1 MKTTIKFILKYTL
14 ILILIAVLVFVIGF
28 GIPSWRESVK
38 YSDTLKIATK
48 DVSSIGITDCSKYS
62 MSILNMR
69 GGEYPS
75 VNCAWFGDSLTTDN
89 AFLQLEKNGWNKVG
103 AQKATWLG
111 DSAVITSF
119 IKTINSNQYKLSV
132 VDYQPGSVHAQG
144 AQEFLVTIYVLKI

>member
-1 MKTTIKFILKYTL
+1 MKTTIKFIFKYVS
-14 ILILIAVLVFVIGF
+14 ILIIIVVLVFVFGL
-28 GIPSWRESVK
+28 GIPSWREGVK
-38 YSDTLKIATK
+38 YSEALKLASK
-48 DVSSIGITDCSKYS
+48 DVSSIGITNCSKYS
-62 MSILNMR
+62 TSILNMR
-69 GGEYPS
+69 GGAYPS
-75 VNCAWFGDSLTTDN
+75 VNCAWFGDALTTDN

-132 VDYQPGSVHAQG
+132 VDYQPGSVHTQG